1 MSALFVTGT
10 DTGVGKTFVAC
21 ALATALRQRGRR
33 VAVMK
38 PVETG
43 VEDEP
48 ADALALRAAAADP
61 APLDDICPYRLRAP
75 LAPAVAARLE
85 GVTID
90 VARLVALVA
99 RRRQEADLLL
109 VEGAGGLLVPLDA
122 QTTWAELAVR
132 TGLPL
137 LIVGANRLGTVNHC
151 ALTAR
156 VAAAAGLVV
165 HGFVLSQPAVETDT
179 SAATNADT
187 IATLT
192 GLPCLGVLPSRSRR
206 SRAAEIST
214 HAEWSARHGEQKPGA
229 TSAAGV
235 ARVLLNAQPDRRQ
248 YRVVMRD
255 RCTPCARYE
264 RRRRPAID
272 RMTAGGP
279 YVPKPRNGL
288 SDSPKFRSGR

>member
-1 MSALFVTGT
+1 MSALLVTGT
-10 DTGVGKTFVAC
+10 DTGVGRTVVAC

-48 ADALALRAAAADP
+48 ADPLALRAAAADP

-99 RRRQEADLLL
+99 RRRQEADMLL

-122 QTTWAELAVR
+122 RTTYADLAVR

-137 LIVGANRLGTVNHC
+137 LVVGANRLGTVNHC
-151 ALTAR
+151 ALTAQI
-156 VAAAAGLVV
+156 G
-165 HGFVLSQPAVETDT
+165 
-179 SAATNADT
+179 
-187 IATLT
+187 
-192 GLPCLGVLPSRSRR
+192 
-206 SRAAEIST
+206 RA
-214 HAEWSARHGEQKPGA
+214 H
-229 TSAAGV
+229 V
-235 ARVLLNAQPDRRQ
+235 
-248 YRVVMRD
+248 
-255 RCTPCARYE
+255 
-264 RRRRPAID
+264 
-272 RMTAGGP
+272 
-279 YVPKPRNGL
+279 
-288 SDSPKFRSGR
+288 

>member
-21 ALATALRQRGRR
+21 ALATALRRRGLHI
-33 VAVMK
+33 AVMK

-43 VEDEP
+43 VEKEP

-85 GVTID
+85 GVAID

-122 QTTWAELAVR
+122 RTTYAELAVR

-165 HGFVLSQPAVETDT
+165 HGFVLSQPAAETDA

-192 GLPCLGVLPSRSRR
+192 GLRCLGVLGHSAACAEA
-206 SRAAEIST
+206 AAEL
-214 HAEWSARHGEQKPGA
+214 HVDG
-229 TSAAGV
+229 
-235 ARVLLNAQPDRRQ
+235 LL
-248 YRVVMRD
+248 
-255 RCTPCARYE
+255 
-264 RRRRPAID
+264 
-272 RMTAGGP
+272 
-279 YVPKPRNGL
+279 
-288 SDSPKFRSGR
+288 

>member
-122 QTTWAELAVR
+122 RTTYAELAVR
-132 TGLPL
+132 AGLPL

-165 HGFVLSQPAVETDT
+165 RGFVLSQPTAETDV
-179 SAATNADT
+179 SAATNAET

-192 GLPCLGVLPSRSRR
+192 GLGCLGVLRYGME
-206 SRAAEIST
+206 RAA
-214 HAEWSARHGEQKPGA
+214 AARA
-229 TSAAGV
+229 LDLDALV
-235 ARVLLNAQPDRRQ
+235 
-248 YRVVMRD
+248 
-255 RCTPCARYE
+255 
-264 RRRRPAID
+264 
-272 RMTAGGP
+272 
-279 YVPKPRNGL
+279 
-288 SDSPKFRSGR
+288 